1 MGAGRPGR
9 SPGGGNVN
17 EIDPGARRRRE
28 RARQEGIWRYLT
40 IQDAA
45 DPALTGRQ
53 RGAVVRRIVTETATD
68 GFGNPRRVSRPTV
81 ERWLRAYP
89 AGGLAPLP
97 PPPPQG
103 PPRAPPPALPPAPP
117 PTPPAPPPTPPP

>member
-1 MGAGRPGR
+1 MGAVRSSG

-53 RGAVVRRIVTETATD
+53 RRAVVRRIVTETATD
-68 GFGNPRRVSRPTV
+68 GLGNPPRVPPPTV
-81 ERWLRAYP
+81 APRPPGLP
-89 AGGLAPLP
+89 AAGLAPPHP
-97 PPPPQG
+97 P
-103 PPRAPPPALPPAPP
+103 
-117 PTPPAPPPTPPP
+117 